1 LRATTHLTNST
12 TAKREHVSERVQKL
26 LAAAGH
32 GSRREIENWI
42 REQHLR
48 IDGRIA
54 TLGEAITG
62 SEVVTLDGRWLS
74 IRHAGEA
81 QRHIIYNKPG
91 DEITSRSD
99 PEGRR
104 VVFES
109 LPPLKGS
116 RWIAV
121 GRLDMATTGLLIF
134 TTDGALAN
142 ALMHPSSELLRR
154 YAVRVQGSPS
164 GADLDRLR
172 SGVELE
178 DGRAAFDSIERA
190 GGDGANRWFNVTLR
204 EGRNREVRRLWSAIG
219 LEVNRLI
226 RVGYGPLDLPRHLR
240 RGRYE
245 ALTPAQVRSLYQA
258 AGIAPPQAVP
268 AKPARAGKRRAA
280 GGRTAL
286 RRRAGH

>member
-1 LRATTHLTNST
+1 M
-12 TAKREHVSERVQKL
+12 SERVQKV

-42 REQHLR
+42 REQRLR
-48 IDGRIA
+48 IDGRVA
-54 TLGEAITG
+54 TLGEPIAG
-62 SEVVTLDGRWLS
+62 HEVVTLDGRRLS
-74 IRHAGEA
+74 MRHAGEA
-81 QRHIIYNKPG
+81 QRHLMYHKPG

-104 VVFES
+104 VVFDS

-154 YAVRVQGSPS
+154 YAVRVQGNPS
-164 GADLDRLR
+164 NAELEKLR

-178 DGRAAFDSIERA
+178 DGRAAFESIERA
-190 GGDGANRWFNVTLR
+190 GGEAANRWFNASLR
-204 EGRNREVRRLWSAIG
+204 EGRNREVRRMWTALG
-219 LEVNRLI
+219 YEVNRLI
-226 RVGYGPLDLPRHLR
+226 RIGYGPLDLPRQLR
-240 RGRYE
+240 RGKYA

-258 AGIAPPQAVP
+258 AGLATPQAAP
-268 AKPARAGKRRAA
+268 APAGRTARRRPGKKKAKAHRRAA
-280 GGRTAL
+280 R
-286 RRRAGH
+286 